1 MNAKALGII
10 AALKGRKG
18 TGDKK
23 KSGLLCIAEKLTARR
38 KAEKDGSG
46 GCGKKK

>member
-1 MNAKALGII
+1 MNAKVLGII
-10 AALKGRKG
+10 AALKGRKK
-18 TGDKK
+18 TGKK
-23 KSGLLCIAEKLTARR
+23 KSSLLSIAEKLTARR